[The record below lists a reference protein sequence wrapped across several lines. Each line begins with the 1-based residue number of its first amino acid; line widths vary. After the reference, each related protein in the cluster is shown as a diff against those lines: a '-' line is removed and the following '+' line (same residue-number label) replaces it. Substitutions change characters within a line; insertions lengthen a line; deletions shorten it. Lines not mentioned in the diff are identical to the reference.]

1 MLQKIFGYSVQTQNN
16 PMAVTTFVFFQTCRH
31 TWVKVCLTCQVASS
45 PTLAPYLCGL
55 GAAPGRGS
63 FGVEADRRTGH
74 PDFFFCQG
82 NLQESREKV
91 GKITG
96 CLQMKC

>member
-1 MLQKIFGYSVQTQNN
+1 M
-16 PMAVTTFVFFQTCRH
+16 
-31 TWVKVCLTCQVASS
+31 ASS

-74 PDFFFCQG
+74 P
-82 NLQESREKV
+82 EKGTYRKV
-91 GKITG
+91 VFKSWENHWMSSNEMLGGGFKYFLFSPLLGEMI
-96 CLQMKC
+96 QFD